1 MGAIVIRTRYD
12 EGTESA
18 EVATSANQPLGTNTL
33 GNMMKTICTQAKLKQ
48 IFSNHSIRATC
59 VTVLDFNKFESRD
72 IMTVSGHKSE
82 NSLKSYTSQTSVK
95 RKHEMSS
102 ALPASLIDQDTTINT
117 TDNVNTP
124 SFDTDGFVYMSE
136 AELQELCNID
146 PTSSKCSTNTCQV
159 NNQVLVPNNI
169 TNVLKSVQNI
179 TDGRFV
185 PYITGCVVNFNINMK

>member
-1 MGAIVIRTRYD
+1 
-12 EGTESA
+12 
-18 EVATSANQPLGTNTL
+18 
-33 GNMMKTICTQAKLKQ
+33 
-48 IFSNHSIRATC
+48 
-59 VTVLDFNKFESRD
+59 
-72 IMTVSGHKSE
+72 VSGHKSE
-82 NSLKSYTSQTSVK
+82 NSLKSYTNQTSVK

-102 ALPASLIDQDTTINT
+102 DLPASLIYQDTTIKT

-159 NNQVLVPNNI
+159 NNQVLVPNNT
-169 TNVLKSVQNI
+169 TNVLKYVQNI
-179 TDGRFV
+179 TDGRCV

>member
-18 EVATSANQPLGTNTL
+18 EVATSANQPLGTNIL

-48 IFSNHSIRATC
+48 IFTNHSI
-59 VTVLDFNKFESRD
+59 VTDLDFNKFESRD

-82 NSLKSYTSQTSVK
+82 NSLKSYTNQTSVK

-102 ALPASLIDQDTTINT
+102 DLPASLIYQDTTINT

-159 NNQVLVPNNI
+159 NNQV
-169 TNVLKSVQNI
+169 
-179 TDGRFV
+179 FV
-185 PYITGCVVNFNINMK
+185 PKQHY

>member
-18 EVATSANQPLGTNTL
+18 EVATSANQPLGTNIL
-33 GNMMKTICTQAKLKQ
+33 GNMMKTICTKAKLKQ
-48 IFSNHSIRATC
+48 IFTNHSI
-59 VTVLDFNKFESRD
+59 VTDLDFNKFESRD

-82 NSLKSYTSQTSVK
+82 NSLKSYTNQTSVK

-102 ALPASLIDQDTTINT
+102 ALPASLIYQDTTINT

-159 NNQVLVPNNI
+159 NNQVLVPNNT

-179 TDGRFV
+179 TDGRCV

>member
-18 EVATSANQPLGTNTL
+18 EVATSANQPLGTNIL

-48 IFSNHSIRATC
+48 IFTNHSI
-59 VTVLDFNKFESRD
+59 VTDLDFNKFESSD

-82 NSLKSYTSQTSVK
+82 NSLKSYTNQTSVK

-102 ALPASLIDQDTTINT
+102 DLPASLIYQDTTIKT

-159 NNQVLVPNNI
+159 NNQVLVPNNT
-169 TNVLKSVQNI
+169 TNVLKYVQNI
-179 TDGRFV
+179 TDGRCV

>member
-18 EVATSANQPLGTNTL
+18 EVATSANQPLGTNIL
-33 GNMMKTICTQAKLKQ
+33 GNMMKTISTQAKLKQ
-48 IFSNHSIRATC
+48 IFTNHSI
-59 VTVLDFNKFESRD
+59 VTDLDFNKFESRD

-82 NSLKSYTSQTSVK
+82 NSLKSYTNQTSVK

-102 ALPASLIDQDTTINT
+102 ALPASLIYQDTTINT

-159 NNQVLVPNNI
+159 NNQVLVPNNT
-169 TNVLKSVQNI
+169 TNVLKYVQNI
-179 TDGRFV
+179 TDGRCV